1 MKKRNRIRGLDGIIL
16 NDYFPNGFLYE
27 KIQQK
32 NDGFNVRYWSQCDV
46 LLTRLD
52 KIQTSRTLYEKLVI
66 DL

>member
-1 MKKRNRIRGLDGIIL
+1 MKKRNRIPGLDEIAL

-32 NDGFNVRYWSQCDV
+32 NDGFNVRFQSQCDV
-46 LLTRLD
+46 LLTPLD
-52 KIQTSRTLYEKLVI
+52 KIQTSRILHEKLVI